1 VGVAVVENQCCRV
14 SSFQSLVGRV
24 WLCYVPLIKIFCK
37 VLLLATPSRSPSTR
51 KCCPRES
58 GGVVCSQPL
67 VFVSHGLSVSKE
79 IQQWS
84 EIATVCD
91 RLRRVSCKLNGG
103 LLQQS
108 SRLKPPQNG
117 KPARQTWTSQIGW
130 KRIVGDSRDFQESTR
145 SVFVTY
151 LNFYGEFSDWH

>member
-91 RLRRVSCKLNGG
+91 RLGRVSCKLNSG

-108 SRLKPPQNG
+108 SRLKMGSPRG
-117 KPARQTWTSQIGW
+117 KPGRLKLAGNGSWAISEILR
-130 KRIVGDSRDFQESTR
+130 RAHVR
-145 SVFVTY
+145 
-151 LNFYGEFSDWH
+151 FSCT